1 MCSES
6 RTVMT
11 GGQRKYKID
20 LFFVGKFLIYPL
32 TLNQLAGLIETLIEH
47 LKYTHSKL
55 NLKSLNTKGLL
66 KDNPCIMD
74 LQQTLMILKHMMC
87 HNSEI
92 KEFISKSGLISVVHS
107 FWCWAIQDQNLL
119 RTTLSTLCTLTA
131 NNKLAVILIAQSN
144 VSAQTSSVMT
154 GTMNGFSLL
163 HSIIKTLQKSYLN
176 SNNKSLVIP
185 KFAFS
190 ILTNCAQSNE
200 CKSIFW
206 KNNLLQDFTAVDFH
220 VSKAMSAKSS
230 FKREI
235 LWLNFLVSLSFTSE
249 GQQLIL
255 KTENLL
261 TTLTNLFDSYN
272 NTAAESEVAYLCLLV
287 LRNVA
292 FNQSNK
298 SKLIVQVEY
307 INTIIQQLKSKNDN
321 FRLLA
326 VSTLDSLLFDY
337 QKAKVILKNS
347 NVLKHLV
354 GLNDFYA
361 RLSSQKQTSENSQL
375 VKTQAIVNNLIKSL
389 ND

>member
-1 MCSES
+1 
-6 RTVMT
+6 
-11 GGQRKYKID
+11 
-20 LFFVGKFLIYPL
+20 
-32 TLNQLAGLIETLIEH
+32 
-47 LKYTHSKL
+47 
-55 NLKSLNTKGLL
+55 
-66 KDNPCIMD
+66 MD

-92 KEFISKSGLISVVHS
+92 KELISKSGLVSAIHS
-107 FWCWAIQDQNLL
+107 FWCWAIQDQSLL

-131 NNKLAVILIAQSN
+131 NNKLAVSLIAQSN
-144 VSAQTSSVMT
+144 ISASSASSVM
-154 GTMNGFSLL
+154 NGSVGGLSLL
-163 HSIIKTLQKSYLN
+163 HSIIKTLQKTYL
-176 SNNKSLVIP
+176 SSHNKSLVIP

-190 ILTNCAQSNE
+190 ILANCAQSTE

-206 KNNLLQDFTAVDFH
+206 KSNLLQDFTGVDFH
-220 VSKAMSAKSS
+220 ASKAMSAKSG
-230 FKREI
+230 FKRET

-249 GQQLIL
+249 GQQLLL

-261 TTLTNLFDSYN
+261 STLINMFDSYS

-298 SKLIVQVEY
+298 SKLIVQADY
-307 INTIIQQLKSKNDN
+307 ISTVIQQLRNKNDS

-326 VSTLDSLLFDY
+326 VSTLDSLLYDY

-354 GLNDFYA
+354 DLNDFYA
-361 RLSSQKQTSENSQL
+361 RLSSQRQGVEKSQI
-375 VKTQAIVNNLIKSL
+375 VKTQGVVNNLIRIL